1 MFHTAPLLLALE
13 ADRRREFA
21 RVARDRQLLDVDQ
34 PTVSETNRPSTAAR
48 ESARPVVA
56 PRTAPSGPACETL

>member
-34 PTVSETNRPSTAAR
+34 ARVSEPNRRSTAAR
-48 ESARPVVA
+48 EIARPVVSH
-56 PRTAPSGPACETL
+56 RTAPSGPACETP